1 MNGRCVVNNPSTQE
15 TRQAMRLY
23 IALTRT
29 YKAVL
34 EKDQRNIRGYG
45 LNASEFGVLE
55 LLYNKG
61 PHPLQQIGGKI
72 LITSGTI
79 TYVIDKL
86 AKKGLIV
93 RRPCEQD
100 RRVVYAELTEAG
112 RKRMAEI
119 LPSHYQALAES
130 FASLHP
136 AEKEQAI
143 TLLKKIS
150 FSSHQ

>member
-1 MNGRCVVNNPSTQE
+1 MDHHSSQDN
-15 TRQAMRLY
+15 RQAMRLY

-86 AKKGLIV
+86 VKKGLLT
-93 RRPCEQD
+93 RRPCDMD
-100 RRVVYAELTEAG
+100 RRIIYAELTEAG
-112 RKRMAEI
+112 KQRMDEI
-119 LPSHYQALAES
+119 LPNHYKTLAES
-130 FASLHP
+130 FSSLNSE
-136 AEKEQAI
+136 EKEQAI
-143 TLLKKIS
+143 GLLKKIS
-150 FSSHQ
+150 FSLTR

>member
-1 MNGRCVVNNPSTQE
+1 MDHHSSQDN
-15 TRQAMRLY
+15 RQAMRLY

-86 AKKGLIV
+86 VKKGLLT
-93 RRPCEQD
+93 RRPCDMD
-100 RRVVYAELTEAG
+100 RRIIYAELTEAG
-112 RKRMAEI
+112 KHRMAEI
-119 LPSHYQALAES
+119 LPNHYKTLAES
-130 FASLHP
+130 FSSLNSE
-136 AEKEQAI
+136 EKEQAI
-143 TLLKKIS
+143 GLLKKIS
-150 FSSHQ
+150 FSLTR

>member
-1 MNGRCVVNNPSTQE
+1 MDHHSAQDN
-15 TRQAMRLY
+15 RQAMRLY

-86 AKKGLIV
+86 AKKGLLT
-93 RRPCEQD
+93 RRPCDMD
-100 RRVVYAELTEAG
+100 RRIIYAELTEAG
-112 RKRMAEI
+112 KQRMAEI
-119 LPSHYQALAES
+119 LPNHYKTLAKS
-130 FASLHP
+130 FSSLNSE
-136 AEKEQAI
+136 EKEQAI
-143 TLLKKIS
+143 GLLKKIS
-150 FSSHQ
+150 FSLTR

>member
-1 MNGRCVVNNPSTQE
+1 MDQHSTQDN
-15 TRQAMRLY
+15 RQAMRLY

-61 PHPLQQIGGKI
+61 PHPLQQIGDKI

-86 AKKGLIV
+86 TKKGLLI
-93 RRPCEQD
+93 RRPCDMD
-100 RRVVYAELTEAG
+100 RRIIYAELTEVGKA
-112 RKRMAEI
+112 RMSEI
-119 LPSHYQALAES
+119 LPNHYQTLAES
-130 FASLHP
+130 FAGLNSE
-136 AEKEQAI
+136 EKEQAI
-143 TLLKKIS
+143 GLLKKIS
-150 FSSHQ
+150 FSLTR

>member
-1 MNGRCVVNNPSTQE
+1 MDHHPAQD

-86 AKKGLIV
+86 VKKGLLT
-93 RRPCEQD
+93 RRPCDMD
-100 RRVVYAELTEAG
+100 RRIIYAELTEAG
-112 RKRMAEI
+112 KHRMDEI
-119 LPSHYQALAES
+119 LPNHYKTLAES
-130 FASLHP
+130 FSSLNSE
-136 AEKEQAI
+136 EKEQAI
-143 TLLKKIS
+143 GLLKKIS
-150 FSSHQ
+150 FSLTR

>member
-1 MNGRCVVNNPSTQE
+1 MDHHSSQDN
-15 TRQAMRLY
+15 RQAMRLY

-61 PHPLQQIGGKI
+61 PHPLQQIGGKN

-79 TYVIDKL
+79 TNVIDKL
-86 AKKGLIV
+86 LKKGLLT
-93 RRPCEQD
+93 RRPCDMD
-100 RRVVYAELTEAG
+100 RRIIYAELTEAG
-112 RKRMAEI
+112 KHRMDEI
-119 LPSHYQALAES
+119 LPNHYKTLAES
-130 FASLHP
+130 FSSLNSE
-136 AEKEQAI
+136 EKEQAI
-143 TLLKKIS
+143 GLLKKIS
-150 FSSHQ
+150 FSLTR

>member
-1 MNGRCVVNNPSTQE
+1 MDHHSVQDN
-15 TRQAMRLY
+15 RQAMRLY

-86 AKKGLIV
+86 AKKGLLT
-93 RRPCEQD
+93 RRPCDMD
-100 RRVVYAELTEAG
+100 RRIIYAELTEAG
-112 RKRMAEI
+112 KQRMAEI
-119 LPSHYQALAES
+119 LPNHYKTLAES
-130 FASLHP
+130 FSSLNSE
-136 AEKEQAI
+136 EKEQAI
-143 TLLKKIS
+143 GLLKKIS
-150 FSSHQ
+150 FSLTR

>member
-1 MNGRCVVNNPSTQE
+1 MS
-15 TRQAMRLY
+15 
-23 IALTRT
+23 
-29 YKAVL
+29 
-34 EKDQRNIRGYG
+34 
-45 LNASEFGVLE
+45 
-55 LLYNKG
+55 
-61 PHPLQQIGGKI
+61 
-72 LITSGTI
+72 
-79 TYVIDKL
+79 DKR

-119 LPSHYQALAES
+119 LPAHYQALAES